1 MKLRVFFNLAE
12 SVTHTYYMA
21 FSYLLIFKRSGNGSI
36 ISLLPSCIQIPAG
49 YALELSFFLWLMV
62 VISFSHQSVLEHQQL
77 LHNSLDQIDTDLM
90 QGMEPSQ
97 IRRFHAGFE
106 DL

>member
-1 MKLRVFFNLAE
+1 MKLRVFFLIWLNL
-12 SVTHTYYMA
+12 SPTPTTWRFHI
-21 FSYLLIFKRSGNGSI
+21 FSFLKDQGMEAS
-36 ISLLPSCIQIPAG
+36 SLCFHLVYRFQLAMLWSS
-49 YALELSFFLWLMV
+49 SFFLWLKV

-97 IRRFHAGFE
+97 I
-106 DL
+106 